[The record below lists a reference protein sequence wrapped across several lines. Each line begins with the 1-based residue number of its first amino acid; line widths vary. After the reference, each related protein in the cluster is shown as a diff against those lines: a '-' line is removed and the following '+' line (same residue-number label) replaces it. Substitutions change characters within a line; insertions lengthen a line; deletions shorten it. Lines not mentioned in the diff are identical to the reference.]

1 MKPKVWVISTG
12 GTISMAGSE
21 EGGVMPALSAAE
33 LVRAVPQLEMIAD
46 IKVVQFL
53 QVPSAALDLSDC
65 AALCDAIGAATMA
78 GADGVVVIQGTDTID
93 ETAFVLDLLYGGAKP
108 VQPGTRFAA
117 RRRALP
123 ARKRESRRERRSKIL
138 PPRPECRAPGD
149 RRFRAGRGF
158 RPASRP
164 SPQGPGRRRDR
175 ASRPASCGR
184 LGRSGRV
191 ERAPRGG
198 DSD

>member
-21 EGGVMPALSAAE
+21 EGGVVPALSAAE

-149 RRFRAGRGF
+149 QRVQGRARVSTRQSAVAARSGATP
-158 RPASRP
+158 RPGTSASVMRP
-164 SPQGPGRRRDR
+164 SRKVGKG
-175 ASRPASCGR
+175 
-184 LGRSGRV
+184 
-191 ERAPRGG
+191 
-198 DSD
+198 